1 MNIKPLFD
9 KILVKPIEA
18 ETVSA
23 GGIILSGAAKE
34 KPAYAIVQALIA
46 RGVIGDYRAGDAQTP
61 HILRF
66 GFTSTAKRSKW
77 SSKSATKWFTANMP
91 ATKSNWKASNT

>member
-23 GGIILSGAAKE
+23 GGIYLSGSAKE
-34 KPAYAIVQALIA
+34 KPAYAIVQAVGEGGLVD
-46 RGVIGDYRAGDAQTP
+46 GKEVKMVLKAGEYAGNEIKLEGTEYV
-61 HILRF
+61 ILRQ
-66 GFTSTAKRSKW
+66 SDVLAVIED
-77 SSKSATKWFTANMP
+77 
-91 ATKSNWKASNT
+91 